1 MDEKQMELHTE
12 ETEQEKTERIE
23 EAPEDAT
30 GEAAPKKKRKKAE
43 KKKEEP
49 IPEIEEVLAK
59 DNGDLP
65 ASVITRSG
73 DLVLS
78 AISRTIDRT
87 FVPIVADYGA
97 TDAYKRGTE
106 IYVAENEEQAK
117 DMLRL
122 LAQTEAE
129 DRKALGQTA
138 DIFYQNGDA
147 YAEVVNSQKKTD
159 KATFRLASLVSA
171 FSVDEPDSLPDS
183 MKELMPSP
191 AAAMKT
197 NETGKTEDADDTKDA
212 GMDARIQGLC
222 AYLEA
227 SPKMMAQFLNKT
239 EDEVAQTDAIILKG
253 MVMAQAAITAPDI
266 MDQWYALL
274 PATA

>member
-1 MDEKQMELHTE
+1 MDKKQMELHTE
-12 ETEQEKTERIE
+12 ETEQQNTEQIE
-23 EAPEDAT
+23 GTPENGA
-30 GEAAPKKKRKKAE
+30 GEAAPKKKKRKAE
-43 KKKEEP
+43 KKREEP

-59 DNGDLP
+59 ENDDLP
-65 ASVITRSG
+65 ASVITRNG

-78 AISRTIDRT
+78 AISRTIDRDY
-87 FVPIVADYGA
+87 VPVIADYGA

-122 LAQTEAE
+122 LAQSEAQ

-138 DIFYQNGDA
+138 DVFYQNGDA

-159 KATFRLASLVSA
+159 KAIFRLASLVSA
-171 FSVDEPDSLPDS
+171 FSVDEPDSLPES
-183 MKELMPSP
+183 MKGLMPSP
-191 AAAMKT
+191 AAAIKT
-197 NETGKTEDADDTKDA
+197 DKTKEAEDADNTKDA

-222 AYLEA
+222 SYLEA

-239 EDEVAQTDAIILKG
+239 EDEVAQADTIILKG
-253 MVMAQAAITAPDI
+253 MVMAQAAITSPDI

-274 PATA
+274 PVTA